1 LLEREGD
8 RMNFLKSL
16 ETSASGLYAQRK
28 RMDIIASNL
37 ANIETT
43 HTEKGGPYRRKMV
56 VMGTKEIDQ
65 DFDEMFNSSVKG
77 VQIEDVVEDQT
88 PFKKVYNPSHPDADS
103 DGYLYKPNV
112 DLIVETTNMLMA
124 RRAFEANIAAIKATR
139 QMVIKALE
147 IGR

>member
-1 LLEREGD
+1 
-8 RMNFLKSL
+8 MNFLKSL
-16 ETSASGLYAQRK
+16 ETSASGLSAQRK

-43 HTEKGGPYRRKMV
+43 RTEKGGPYRRKMV
-56 VMGTKEIDQ
+56 VMRTKEMDQ
-65 DFDEMFNSSVKG
+65 DFDTIFNSSVKG
-77 VQIEDVVEDQT
+77 VQIDDIVEDQA
-88 PFKKVYNPSHPDADS
+88 PFKKVYNPSHPDANG

-139 QMVIKALE
+139 QMAIKALE

>member
-1 LLEREGD
+1 
-8 RMNFLKSL
+8 MNFLKSL

-43 HTEKGGPYRRKMV
+43 RTEKGGPYRRKMV
-56 VMGTKEIDQ
+56 VMRTKEMEQ
-65 DFDEMFNSSVKG
+65 DFANMFDSSVKG
-77 VQIEDVVEDQT
+77 VQIEGIVEDQT

-112 DLIVETTNMLMA
+112 DLIVETTNMMMA

>member
-1 LLEREGD
+1 
-8 RMNFLKSL
+8 MNFLKSL

-43 HTEKGGPYRRKMV
+43 RTEKGGPYRRKMV
-56 VMGTKEIDQ
+56 VMRTKEIDQ
-65 DFDEMFNSSVKG
+65 DFDTMFNSSVKG
-77 VQIEDVVEDQT
+77 VQIEDIVEDQT
-88 PFKKVYNPSHPDADS
+88 PFKKIYNPSHPDADG
-103 DGYLYKPNV
+103 DGYLQKPNV
-112 DLIVETTNMLMA
+112 DLIVETTNMLMS

-139 QMVIKALE
+139 QMAIKALE

>member
-1 LLEREGD
+1 
-8 RMNFLKSL
+8 MNFLKSL

-43 HTEKGGPYRRKMV
+43 RTEKGGPYRRKMV
-56 VMGTKEIDQ
+56 VMRTKEMDQ
-65 DFDEMFNSSVKG
+65 DFDKMFNSSVKG
-77 VQIEDVVEDQT
+77 VQIEDIVEDQT
-88 PFKKVYNPSHPDADS
+88 PFKKVYNPSHPDADN

-112 DLIVETTNMLMA
+112 DLIVETTNMMMA

>member
-1 LLEREGD
+1 
-8 RMNFLKSL
+8 MNFLKSL
-16 ETSASGLYAQRK
+16 ETSASGLSAQRK

-43 HTEKGGPYRRKMV
+43 RTEKGGPYRRKMV
-56 VMGTKEIDQ
+56 VMRTKEMDQ
-65 DFDEMFNSSVKG
+65 DFDTIFNCSVKG
-77 VQIEDVVEDQT
+77 VQIDDVVEDQT

-112 DLIVETTNMLMA
+112 DLIVETTNMMMA

-139 QMVIKALE
+139 QLVIKALE

>member
-1 LLEREGD
+1 
-8 RMNFLKSL
+8 MNFLKSL

-65 DFDEMFNSSVKG
+65 DFDKMFNSSVKG

-88 PFKKVYNPSHPDADS
+88 PFKKVYNPSHPDANS

-139 QMVIKALE
+139 QMIIKALE

>member
-1 LLEREGD
+1 
-8 RMNFLKSL
+8 MNFLKSL

-43 HTEKGGPYRRKMV
+43 RTEKGGPYRRKMV
-56 VMGTKEIDQ
+56 VMRTAEMDQ
-65 DFDEMFNSSVKG
+65 DFDTIFNSNVKG
-77 VQIEDVVEDQT
+77 VQIDDIVEDQT

>member
-1 LLEREGD
+1 
-8 RMNFLKSL
+8 MNFLKSL

-43 HTEKGGPYRRKMV
+43 RTEKGGPYRRKMV

-65 DFDEMFNSSVKG
+65 DFDKMFNYSVKG

-103 DGYLYKPNV
+103 NGYLYKPNV

-139 QMVIKALE
+139 QMIIKALE

>member
-1 LLEREGD
+1 MD
-8 RMNFLKSL
+8 FLKSL
-16 ETSASGLYAQRK
+16 DTSASGLYAQRK

-43 HTEKGGPYRRKMV
+43 RTEKGGPYRRKMV
-56 VMGTKEIDQ
+56 VMKTKEMEQ
-65 DFDEMFNSSVKG
+65 DFAEVFSSSVKG
-77 VQIEDVVEDQT
+77 VQIEDIVEDQA

-139 QMVIKALE
+139 QMIIKALE

>member
-1 LLEREGD
+1 
-8 RMNFLKSL
+8 MNFLKSL

-43 HTEKGGPYRRKMV
+43 RTEKGGPYRRKMV
-56 VMGTKEIDQ
+56 VMKTKEMDQ
-65 DFDEMFNSSVKG
+65 DFDKMFNDSVKG
-77 VQIEDVVEDQT
+77 VQIEDIVEDQA
-88 PFKKVYNPSHPDADS
+88 PFNKVYNPSHPDADS

-112 DLIVETTNMLMA
+112 HLIVETTNMLMA

>member
-1 LLEREGD
+1 
-8 RMNFLKSL
+8 MNFLKSL

-43 HTEKGGPYRRKMV
+43 RTEKGGPYRRKMV

-77 VQIEDVVEDQT
+77 VQIEDIVEDQT
-88 PFKKVYNPSHPDADS
+88 PFKQVYNPSHPDADS

-139 QMVIKALE
+139 QMIIKALE